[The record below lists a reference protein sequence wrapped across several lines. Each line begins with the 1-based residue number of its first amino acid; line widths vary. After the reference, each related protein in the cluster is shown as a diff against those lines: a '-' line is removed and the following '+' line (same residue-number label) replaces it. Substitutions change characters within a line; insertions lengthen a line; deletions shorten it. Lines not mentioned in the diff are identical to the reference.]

1 MKLFVKFL
9 LEKGKISPTS
19 NIAQLA
25 EKIVCLLQQIGEYT
39 SGRLRHFIKPYL
51 RERCTSVSA
60 LRHACANLRFFFQLC
75 VIHTD
80 PDAQRVKACLGI
92 DTLEPNMAYII
103 AITAAAAAR
112 VENNTQTYVP
122 IVTYLGDDTFL
133 VNRAEVS
140 VSMLRGIVSKW
151 KERVITLCKQL
162 TGGHIV
168 STSTFGQPVDRNCF
182 LYSACKESP
191 LPKLEETLQ
200 SNLCQDGTW
209 SKIEVM
215 GWRQMHDEMLYLLLS
230 LIIVTAGGPP
240 RATEIEQAQIAGERS
255 FHLSGKHVRRMLM
268 TSSCPALETIMSCY
282 ANTLCAVLGISCVE
296 ARKGI
301 PGEGSY

>member
-1 MKLFVKFL
+1 MFVKFL
-9 LEKGKISPTS
+9 LEKGKIFPTS

-25 EKIVCLLQQIGEYT
+25 ENIVCLLQQTGEY
-39 SGRLRHFIKPYL
+39 SGGRLRHFIKPYL
-51 RERCTSVSA
+51 RGRCTSVSA

-80 PDAQRVKACLGI
+80 PDAHRVQACLGI
-92 DTLEPNMAYII
+92 DTLEPKMAYII

-140 VSMLRGIVSKW
+140 VPMLCGVVSKW
-151 KERVITLCKQL
+151 KERVITLCKKL

-168 STSTFGQPVDRNCF
+168 ATSTFGQPVDRHCF
-182 LYSACKESP
+182 LFSVCKEP
-191 LPKLEETLQ
+191 ALPKLEETLQ
-200 SNLCQDGTW
+200 GDLCQDGTW
-209 SKIEVM
+209 SKSAVM

-255 FHLSGKHVRRMLM
+255 FHLSGTHVRKIDSDVLVLC
-268 TSSCPALETIMSCY
+268 SYFCHCY
-282 ANTLCAVLGISCVE
+282 ADTLCCCRYILC
-296 ARKGI
+296 
-301 PGEGSY
+301 